1 MEPINQKHWKLPV
14 CPIETVP
21 TFSSNVVNA
30 VYGFGYDSVTD
41 DYKVVRVV
49 QHHGVAFMDSEV
61 WVYSLKSNSWKEVR
75 DFPDYLSI
83 GQEPGLFAGGALNW
97 VAMNQL
103 GGEKPDA
110 IVSFNLATER
120 YRIVPQPEYK
130 DANFRLFAEVLEGC
144 LCVLCCYDKVRVDI
158 WVMKEYRVKESWK
171 KLMSIEHSNDRRYAG
186 GVKLL
191 GYSKSGGKVLFQYDS
206 GRCKWYDIKEGTVE
220 EASIR
225 GTPGYFEADV
235 CVGNLVRLEGGGGNR
250 EKKHATQA
258 KSMKKTNK
266 KKR

>member
-1 MEPINQKHWKLPV
+1 MDSDSIEKTVVLDIPVTSFEHYTRLWGSCNGLICLSNQEKGIFLWNPSTKKHWKLPV

-61 WVYSLKSNSWKEVR
+61 WVYSLKSNSWKE
-75 DFPDYLSI
+75 
-83 GQEPGLFAGGALNW
+83 
-97 VAMNQL
+97 
-103 GGEKPDA
+103 
-110 IVSFNLATER
+110 
-120 YRIVPQPEYK
+120 
-130 DANFRLFAEVLEGC
+130 
-144 LCVLCCYDKVRVDI
+144 
-158 WVMKEYRVKESWK
+158 
-171 KLMSIEHSNDRRYAG
+171 
-186 GVKLL
+186 
-191 GYSKSGGKVLFQYDS
+191 SGGKVLFQYDS

-235 CVGNLVRLEGGGGNR
+235 CVGSLVRLEGGGGNR

-266 KKR
+266 KKRDDFLSKGFKLAL